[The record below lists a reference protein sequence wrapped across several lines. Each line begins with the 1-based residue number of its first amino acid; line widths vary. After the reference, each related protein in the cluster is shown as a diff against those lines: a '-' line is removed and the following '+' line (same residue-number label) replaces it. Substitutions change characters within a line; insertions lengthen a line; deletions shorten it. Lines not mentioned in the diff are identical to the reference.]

1 MFDTLE
7 VRPILGRLPT
17 PEDEDRVAVI
27 SHTLW
32 LSWFGG
38 DPAVIG
44 RTYQMSGQPRTVI
57 GVMGPEFRF
66 PDDGTLL
73 WIPAVFREE
82 DFVPGRFGLP
92 LVARLKPGVTREAL
106 VEQLASVA
114 RSFPSATAARPP
126 TRD

>member
-7 VRPILGRLPT
+7 VRPILGRLPA

-32 LSWFGG
+32 LTWFGA

-57 GVMGPEFRF
+57 GVMGLDFRF
-66 PDDGTLL
+66 PDDGSLL
-73 WIPAVFREE
+73 WIPAVF
-82 DFVPGRFGLP
+82 
-92 LVARLKPGVTREAL
+92 ARRT
-106 VEQLASVA
+106 
-114 RSFPSATAARPP
+114 SFPAASAFPWWVGSSRVSLARRWSSSCEVLRGSFQSATAARPP
-126 TRD
+126 TRA